1 MLGDVTRKATEVLH
15 DPEVFDHFVRLV
27 MRCVPKS
34 YAQTAA
40 EVRVT
45 RQFFENF
52 CGDQVRFLA
61 QAFNVPG
68 DHGG

>member
-1 MLGDVTRKATEVLH
+1 
-15 DPEVFDHFVRLV
+15 V

-34 YAQTAA
+34 RAQTEG

-45 RQFFENF
+45 RNFFENF
-52 CGDQVRFLA
+52 SGDQVRFLA
-61 QAFNVPG
+61 EAFRNPG